1 MILALILRHRIPI
14 ALAAALVGL
23 TLASWHYRSAYHAEK
38 ALRQALIASVQ
49 AASAQAAID
58 QQAANRVPAILS
70 KVIAENS
77 DAQSP
82 AYYADVRAAAERMR
96 KDGPRCP
103 GPAGVPAADYPA
115 PIDDGSAHAASVVS
129 RPKADDDLIV
139 AAAGRAAQMHADA
152 EALIAAGVAKAAD

>member
-14 ALAAALVGL
+14 ALAAALLGL
-23 TLASWHYRSAYHAEK
+23 TLASWHYRSAYHAER
-38 ALRQALIASVQ
+38 ALRQALIASVR

-58 QQAANRVPAILS
+58 QRAAIRAPAAKS
-70 KVIAENS
+70 EAIARNS
-77 DAQSP
+77 DAQAP

-103 GPAGVPAADYPA
+103 GPAVLPAADHHA
-115 PIDDGSAHAASVVS
+115 PVDDRSAAASGLVS

-152 EALIAAGVAKAAD
+152 ESLIAAGVAKAAD